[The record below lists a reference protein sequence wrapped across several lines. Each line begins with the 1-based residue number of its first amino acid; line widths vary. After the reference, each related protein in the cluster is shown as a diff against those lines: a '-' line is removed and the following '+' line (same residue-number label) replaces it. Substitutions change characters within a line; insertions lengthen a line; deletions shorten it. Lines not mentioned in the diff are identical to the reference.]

1 MSAAALEILLVLL
14 LIIANGIFAGA
25 EIAVVSARKVRLEQ
39 LAKRGQRKAKA
50 ALKLANSPNN
60 FLSAVQIGITLI
72 GILSGAVGGATL
84 AQRLQAALSPVPWLG
99 QYSQPLSI
107 ALVVTGITYLSLV
120 IGELVPKRI
129 AMTYPEAIACNIAKP
144 MTWLTKLAAP
154 IVHLLS
160 VSTDTILQVLGI
172 TTIADQ
178 TVTEDEIKVLIEQGA
193 QAGLFEVAEQDMV
206 ARIFN
211 LGDRPIQSIMTPRT
225 DIVWLDIE
233 SSLEEIETEILASSH
248 SRFPVA
254 EETIDHCL
262 GIISAK
268 DFLAARL
275 TQQEIDLRQLLQP
288 ALFVPEGLPALD
300 VLELFRQSSQHIALI
315 TDEYGGI
322 EGLVTLND
330 LTEAIIGTLRHDE
343 GEEPQIIQREDG
355 SWLLDGLL
363 STYEL
368 KELLRRESLPE
379 EDTANYHTLG
389 GLIITLF
396 GRIPQSG
403 DYIETD
409 GLRFEVVDMDGN
421 RVDKVLVTE
430 LVSDDAL
437 ADDSNPKDKD

>member
-1 MSAAALEILLVLL
+1 MSATGLEVLFVLL
-14 LIIANGIFAGA
+14 LIIANGVFAGA

-39 LAKRGQRKAKA
+39 LAKRGKRKAKA
-50 ALKLANSPNN
+50 ALKLANSPNS

-84 AQRLQAALSPVPWLG
+84 AQRLQGALAPLPWVG

-107 ALVVTGITYLSLV
+107 AIVVTGITYLSLV

-144 MTWLTKLAAP
+144 MVWLTKLTAP

-160 VSTDTILQVLGI
+160 ASTDGILQMLGI
-172 TTIADQ
+172 STTAEQ

-211 LGDRPIQSIMTPRT
+211 LGDRPIQSMMTPRT

-233 SSLEEIETEILASSH
+233 SPIEEIEAEILGTFH

-275 TQQEIDLRQLLQP
+275 TQQEVNLRQLLQP
-288 ALFVPEGLPALD
+288 ALFVPEGRRALD

-330 LTEAIIGTLRHDE
+330 LIEAIVGSLRHEE

-363 STYEL
+363 SVYEL
-368 KELLRRESLPE
+368 KELLKRDTLPQEES
-379 EDTANYHTLG
+379 ASYHTLG

-403 DYIETD
+403 DYIETE

-421 RVDKVLVTE
+421 RVDKVLVSE
-430 LVSDDAL
+430 LPPEDERPDHL
-437 ADDSNPKDKD
+437 RLND

>member
-1 MSAAALEILLVLL
+1 MSAASLEVLFVLL
-14 LIIANGIFAGA
+14 LIIANGVFAGA
-25 EIAVVSARKVRLEQ
+25 EIAVVSARKIRLEQ
-39 LAKRGQRKAKA
+39 LAKRGKRKAKV
-50 ALKLANSPNN
+50 ALKLANAPNS

-84 AQRLQAALSPVPWLG
+84 AQRLEGALAPVPWLG

-107 ALVVTGITYLSLV
+107 AIVVTGITYLSLV

-129 AMTYPEAIACNIAKP
+129 AMTYPEVIACNIAKP
-144 MTWLTKLAAP
+144 MMWLTKLAAP

-160 VSTDTILQVLGI
+160 VSTDGILQVLGI
-172 TTIADQ
+172 STTAEQ

-211 LGDRPIQSIMTPRT
+211 LGDRPIQSMMTPRT

-233 SSLEEIETEILASSH
+233 SPIEEIEAEILGTFH

-254 EETIDHCL
+254 EETIDQCL

-275 TQQEIDLRQLLQP
+275 TQQEVNLKELLQP
-288 ALFVPEGLPALD
+288 ALFVPESRRALD
-300 VLELFRQSSQHIALI
+300 VLELFRQSSQHMALI

-330 LTEAIIGTLRHDE
+330 LIEAIVGSLRHEE

-363 STYEL
+363 SAYEL
-368 KELLRRESLPE
+368 KELLRRETLPE
-379 EDTANYHTLG
+379 EESANYHTLG

-421 RVDKVLVTE
+421 RVDKVLVSE
-430 LVSDDAL
+430 LLGEDDPQ
-437 ADDSNPKDKD
+437 DEQDHQD